1 MAQIIL
7 FHGYPDRIGKRFA
20 FAGSYTGPSSYATG
34 GDPVTLNQFN
44 NYIDS
49 IESSGVL
56 SVSGTYTVRAI
67 PSAAA
72 PRATWKLKWYAA
84 ATPQTEVT
92 AAVDLSAESFII
104 SGLGGVY

>member
-7 FHGYPDRIGKRFA
+7 FKRYPDRVGKGFT
-20 FAGSYTGPSSYATG
+20 FCGTYTGPSSYVTG

-56 SVSGTYTVRAI
+56 SVSGTYVIRAI
-67 PSAAA
+67 PSQAA
-72 PRATWKLKWYAA
+72 PRATWKLVWYTAA
-84 ATPQTEVT
+84 APQTEVSV
-92 AAVDLSAESFII
+92 AVNLSAELFIV